1 MLNLIRCN
9 WIRRSGNFW
18 TGILL
23 MFVALLSCST
33 PASAYN
39 SSSRRIQVDL
49 SDQRLYAWEGK
60 NLVYSMR
67 VSTGKRSTPTRT
79 GRFTIQTKLRAT
91 RMRGTNYNIPNVP
104 YTMYYSGGY
113 AIHGAYWHNRFGR
126 RVSRGCVNL
135 PVRQAR
141 KLYNWASVGTRVVVN
156 Q

>member
-1 MLNLIRCN
+1 MYNLIRYG
-9 WIRRSGNFW
+9 WIRRSGTFF
-18 TGILL
+18 TGVLL
-23 MFVALLSCST
+23 MFVALLSWST
-33 PASAYN
+33 PASAYTP
-39 SSSRRIQVDL
+39 SRRIQVDL

-91 RMRGTNYNIPNVP
+91 RMRGRNYNLADVP
-104 YTMYYSGGY
+104 YTMYYSGDY

-126 RVSRGCVNL
+126 AVSRGCVNL

-141 KLYNWASVGTRVVVN
+141 KLYNWADVGTRVIVN
-156 Q
+156 E